1 MKTRMEQLQAD
12 LMTKGV
18 FTRYERRQ
26 IKTLTKAN
34 EAQRQYV
41 KAALPANHLARR
53 WMDTCGEVDDYGN
66 IDYCG
71 VPLCPRCHMRE
82 RAVQTGK
89 AIKKIFC
96 EAANEELAFA
106 TILLPPQLDFSSMTD
121 LVENEKRRL
130 RTFIDRQ
137 RKKDSRWNGFQLLG
151 WWEVDRMSFGDFET
165 CGRNTRLALDALGF
179 PLMEAADKTIW
190 RPHLHA
196 VVRKGGLTTEEIAS
210 ALRMETHTA
219 KYQVD
224 IQPFRTYRDAG
235 DNIQN
240 IVRYCLKF
248 RIECDYKRPDAQD
261 FIEAEQADEAKPAE
275 RKWWPAEDIRAYVD
289 WLCLE
294 RSGFQSLRVVIG
306 QAKDKS
312 ASGVQ
317 RVMSSSISIGE
328 EIEDGEKS
336 TNAMPDRS
344 GPRNHIDEMKVNSVV
359 SDMNGVFVV
368 EDNRRVSRRPADI
381 CDMGNGLT
389 RFVYN
394 NIVQDTNWT
403 DASKSS
409 LLQRPS
415 VGNIPAGGIAVS
427 KTSRCAASV
436 VSLAERLRSIAYIR
450 QASGDQR
457 GGATK
462 VRSPNFL
469 PPFIQTNNH
478 RIWSVPAAPPM
489 QDFPGTLDRRR
500 FELPSMT
507 AALQAG
513 EYSR

>member
-53 WMDTCGEVDDYGN
+53 WMDTCGEVDQYGN

-89 AIKKIFC
+89 TIKKIFC
-96 EAANEELAFA
+96 DAANEELAFA
-106 TILLPPQLDFSSMTD
+106 TILLPPQLDFTGMTD

-137 RKKDSRWNGFQLLG
+137 RKKDNRWNGFQLLG
-151 WWEVDRMSFGDFET
+151 WWEIDRMSFGDFET

-179 PLMEAADKTIW
+179 PLMEAPDKTIW

-196 VVRKGGLTTEEIAS
+196 IIRKGGLTTEEIAS
-210 ALRMETHTA
+210 ALRKETHTA
-219 KYQVD
+219 KYQVV
-224 IQPFRTYRDAG
+224 IEPFRTYRDAG

-261 FIEAEQADEAKPAE
+261 FIEAEQADEAKPTE
-275 RKWWPAEDIRAYVD
+275 RNWWPAEDIRAYVD

-294 RSGFQSLRVVIG
+294 RSGFRSLRVVIG

-317 RVMSSSISIGE
+317 RVTSSSTSIGE
-328 EIEDGEKS
+328 EIADGEKS
-336 TNAMPDRS
+336 TDAMPDRS
-344 GPRNHIDEMKVNSVV
+344 GTRNHIVEMKVNSVV
-359 SDMNGVFVV
+359 SDMNGIFVV
-368 EDNRRVSRRPADI
+368 EDSRGVSRSNADI
-381 CDMGNGLT
+381 RDAGNGVT

-403 DASKSS
+403 DIDVDRLWPIDNRAAA
-409 LLQRPS
+409 RA
-415 VGNIPAGGIAVS
+415 IS
-427 KTSRCAASV
+427 KTSRYTGNV
-436 VSLAERLRSIAYIR
+436 VSLSERLRSIMTSK
-450 QASGDQR
+450 QASGAQWGD
-457 GGATK
+457 
-462 VRSPNFL
+462 
-469 PPFIQTNNH
+469 
-478 RIWSVPAAPPM
+478 
-489 QDFPGTLDRRR
+489 
-500 FELPSMT
+500 MT
-507 AALQAG
+507 QP
-513 EYSR
+513 

>member
-12 LMTKGV
+12 MMTKGV
-18 FTRYERRQ
+18 FTRQERRQ
-26 IKTLTKAN
+26 MKYLTKAN

-53 WMDTCGEVDDYGN
+53 WMETCGEVDDYGN

-82 RAVQTGK
+82 RAVQTGR

-96 EAANEELAFA
+96 DAANEELAFA
-106 TILLPPQLDFSSMTD
+106 TILLPPQLNFSVMTD

-151 WWEVDRMSFGDFET
+151 WWEIDRMSFGDFET
-165 CGRNTRLALDALGF
+165 CGRKTRLALDALGF
-179 PLMEAADKTIW
+179 PLMEAPDKTVW

-196 VVRKGGLTTEEIAS
+196 IVRKGGLTTEEIAS
-210 ALRMETHTA
+210 ALRKETHTA

-224 IQPFRTYRDAG
+224 IQPFRAYRDAG

-261 FIEAEQADEAKPAE
+261 FIEAEQVDEAKPIE
-275 RKWWPAEDIRAYVD
+275 RNWWPAEDIRAYVD

-317 RVMSSSISIGE
+317 CVTSSSISIGE
-328 EIEDGEKS
+328 EIEDVEKS

-344 GPRNHIDEMKVNSVV
+344 GTRNHIDGMKVNSVV
-359 SDMNGVFVV
+359 SDMNGIFVV
-368 EDNRRVSRRPADI
+368 EDSRGVSRSNVDI
-381 CDMGNGLT
+381 CDVGNGLT

-403 DASKSS
+403 DTGMNMRS
-409 LLQRPS
+409 LLPETAEPS
-415 VGNIPAGGIAVS
+415 TAMNAVS
-427 KTSRCAASV
+427 KTSRYAGNV
-436 VSLAERLRSIAYIR
+436 ISLSKRLHSIVALK
-450 QASGDQR
+450 QASG
-457 GGATK
+457 
-462 VRSPNFL
+462 
-469 PPFIQTNNH
+469 
-478 RIWSVPAAPPM
+478 APWG
-489 QDFPGTLDRRR
+489 D
-500 FELPSMT
+500 MT
-507 AALQAG
+507 QP
-513 EYSR
+513 

>member
-1 MKTRMEQLQAD
+1 MKTRMEQLRAD
-12 LMTKGV
+12 MMTKGV
-18 FTRYERRQ
+18 FTGYERRQ

-41 KAALPANHLARR
+41 KAALPVTHLARR
-53 WMDTCGEVDDYGN
+53 WMETCGEVDDYGN
-66 IDYCG
+66 IDYCS

-89 AIKKIFC
+89 TIKKIFC
-96 EAANEELAFA
+96 DAANEELAFA
-106 TILLPPQLDFSSMTD
+106 TILLPPQLDFTGMTD

-151 WWEVDRMSFGDFET
+151 WWEIDRMSFSDFET

-179 PLMEAADKTIW
+179 PLMEAPDKTIW

-196 VVRKGGLTTEEIAS
+196 IIRKGGLTTEEIAS
-210 ALRMETHTA
+210 ALRKETHTA
-219 KYQVD
+219 KYQVV
-224 IQPFRTYRDAG
+224 IEPFRTYRDAG

-261 FIEAEQADEAKPAE
+261 FIEAEQADEAKPTE
-275 RKWWPAEDIRAYVD
+275 RNWWPAEDVRAYVD

-294 RSGFQSLRVVIG
+294 RSGFRSLRVVIG

-317 RVMSSSISIGE
+317 RVTSSSISIGE
-328 EIEDGEKS
+328 EIEDGERS
-336 TNAMPDRS
+336 TDAMPDRS
-344 GPRNHIDEMKVNSVV
+344 GTRNHIDEMKANSVV
-359 SDMNGVFVV
+359 SDMSRAFVV
-368 EDNRRVSRRPADI
+368 EDNRCVSRSSADI
-381 CDMGNGLT
+381 LDVGSGST
-389 RFVYN
+389 RCVYN

-409 LLQRPS
+409 LLHRPG
-415 VGNIPAGGIAVS
+415 VGNIPACAIAVS
-427 KTSRCAASV
+427 KTSRCAGNV
-436 VSLAERLRSIAYIR
+436 VSLTERLRSIADIR
-450 QASGDQR
+450 QASGDRR
-457 GGATK
+457 GGAT
-462 VRSPNFL
+462 
-469 PPFIQTNNH
+469 
-478 RIWSVPAAPPM
+478 
-489 QDFPGTLDRRR
+489 
-500 FELPSMT
+500 
-507 AALQAG
+507 
-513 EYSR
+513 Y

>member
-1 MKTRMEQLQAD
+1 MEQLRAD
-12 LMTKGV
+12 MMTKGV

-26 IKTLTKAN
+26 VKTLTKAN

-53 WMDTCGEVDDYGN
+53 WMDTCGEVDEYGN

-71 VPLCPRCHMRE
+71 VPLCPRCHLRE

-106 TILLPPQLDFSSMTD
+106 TILLPPQLDFSGMTD

-137 RKKDSRWNGFQLLG
+137 RKKDARWNDFQLLG
-151 WWEVDRMSFGDFET
+151 WWEIDRMSFGDFET

-179 PLMEAADKTIW
+179 PLMEAPDKTIW

-196 VVRKGGLTTEEIAS
+196 IVRKGVLSTDEIAS
-210 ALRMETHTA
+210 ALRKETHTA

-224 IQPFRTYRDAG
+224 IQSFRTYRDTG

-261 FIEAEQADEAKPAE
+261 FIEVEQAYEGKPTE
-275 RKWWPAEDIRAYVD
+275 RNWWPAEDIRAYVD

-294 RSGFQSLRVVIG
+294 RSGFRSLRVVVG

-312 ASGVQ
+312 ASSVQ
-317 RVMSSSISIGE
+317 RVTSSSISIGE
-328 EIEDGEKS
+328 EIGDGEKS

-344 GPRNHIDEMKVNSVV
+344 GTRTHTDEVKANSVV
-359 SDMNGVFVV
+359 SDMSGTFVV
-368 EDNRRVSRRPADI
+368 EDNRCVLRSNADI
-381 CDMGNGLT
+381 FDVGSGLT
-389 RFVYN
+389 RCVYN
-394 NIVQDTNWT
+394 NTIQDTNWT
-403 DASKSS
+403 DANRSS
-409 LLQRPS
+409 LLQRPG

-427 KTSRCAASV
+427 KTSRCAGNV
-436 VSLAERLRSIAYIR
+436 VSLAERLRSIANIR
-450 QASGDQR
+450 QASGDQC
-457 GGATK
+457 GGAT
-462 VRSPNFL
+462 
-469 PPFIQTNNH
+469 
-478 RIWSVPAAPPM
+478 
-489 QDFPGTLDRRR
+489 
-500 FELPSMT
+500 
-507 AALQAG
+507 
-513 EYSR
+513 Y

>member
-1 MKTRMEQLQAD
+1 MKTKMEQLQAD
-12 LMTKGV
+12 MMTKGV
-18 FTRYERRQ
+18 FTRHERRQ
-26 IKTLTKAN
+26 MKYLTKAN

-53 WMDTCGEVDDYGN
+53 WMETCGEVDDYGN

-96 EAANEELAFA
+96 DAANEELAFA
-106 TILLPPQLDFSSMTD
+106 TILLPPQLDFSGMTD

-137 RKKDSRWNGFQLLG
+137 RKKDARWDDFQLLG
-151 WWEVDRMSFGDFET
+151 WWEIDRMSFGDFET

-179 PLMEAADKTIW
+179 PLMEAPDKTIW

-196 VVRKGGLTTEEIAS
+196 IVRKGGLTTEEIAS
-210 ALRMETHTA
+210 ALRKETHTA

-224 IQPFRTYRDAG
+224 IQPFRTHRDAG

-261 FIEAEQADEAKPAE
+261 FIEQEQADEAKPTE
-275 RKWWPAEDIRAYVD
+275 RDWWPAEDIRAYVD

-312 ASGVQ
+312 ANDVQ
-317 RVMSSSISIGE
+317 RVASSSISIGE
-328 EIEDGEKS
+328 EIEDGEIS
-336 TNAMPDRS
+336 LNAMSDRADT
-344 GPRNHIDEMKVNSVV
+344 RNALDEMKANSVV
-359 SDMNGVFVV
+359 ADMSGIFVV
-368 EDNRRVSRRPADI
+368 EDISVVSRSNANIFDVGSSVTH
-381 CDMGNGLT
+381 C
-389 RFVYN
+389 VYN
-394 NIVQDTNWT
+394 NNVQDTNWT
-403 DASKSS
+403 DTGTGS
-409 LLQRPS
+409 LSTLLDTEA
-415 VGNIPAGGIAVS
+415 IPGDAIAVS
-427 KTSRCAASV
+427 TTSRYAGNV
-436 VSLAERLRSIAYIR
+436 IGVSERLRSILALT
-450 QASGDQR
+450 QASGDP
-457 GGATK
+457 
-462 VRSPNFL
+462 RS
-469 PPFIQTNNH
+469 
-478 RIWSVPAAPPM
+478 
-489 QDFPGTLDRRR
+489 G
-500 FELPSMT
+500 MT
-507 AALQAG
+507 
-513 EYSR
+513 R

>member
-1 MKTRMEQLQAD
+1 MEQLQAD
-12 LMTKGV
+12 MMTKGV
-18 FTRYERRQ
+18 FTRHERRQ
-26 IKTLTKAN
+26 MKYLTKAN

-53 WMDTCGEVDDYGN
+53 WMETCGEVDDYGN

-96 EAANEELAFA
+96 DAANEELAFA
-106 TILLPPQLDFSSMTD
+106 TILLPPQLDFSGMTE

-137 RKKDSRWNGFQLLG
+137 RKKDARWDDFHLLG
-151 WWEVDRMSFGDFET
+151 WWEIDRMSFGDFET

-179 PLMEAADKTIW
+179 PLMEAPDKTIW

-196 VVRKGGLTTEEIAS
+196 IVRKGGLTTEEIAS
-210 ALRMETHTA
+210 ALRKETHTA

-224 IQPFRTYRDAG
+224 IQPFRAYREAG
-235 DNIQN
+235 DNIQS

-248 RIECDYKRPDAQD
+248 RIECDYKRPDAQE

-275 RKWWPAEDIRAYVD
+275 RNWWPAEDIRAYVD

-294 RSGFQSLRVVIG
+294 RSGFRSLRVVIG

-344 GPRNHIDEMKVNSVV
+344 GTRNHIDQMKVNSVV
-359 SDMNGVFVV
+359 SDMNGIFVV
-368 EDNRRVSRRPADI
+368 EDNRGVSRSSADI
-381 CDMGNGLT
+381 CDVGNGLT

-409 LLQRPS
+409 LLQRP
-415 VGNIPAGGIAVS
+415 GAGDIPAGVIAVS
-427 KTSRCAASV
+427 KTSRCAGNV
-436 VSLAERLRSIAYIR
+436 VSLAERLRLS
-450 QASGDQR
+450 
-457 GGATK
+457 
-462 VRSPNFL
+462 
-469 PPFIQTNNH
+469 
-478 RIWSVPAAPPM
+478 RI
-489 QDFPGTLDRRR
+489 
-500 FELPSMT
+500 
-507 AALQAG
+507 
-513 EYSR
+513 

>member
-12 LMTKGV
+12 MMTKGV
-18 FTRYERRQ
+18 FTRHERRQ
-26 IKTLTKAN
+26 MKYLTRAN

-53 WMDTCGEVDDYGN
+53 WMETCGEVDDYGN

-96 EAANEELAFA
+96 DAANEELAFA
-106 TILLPPQLDFSSMTD
+106 TILLPPQLDFSGMTD

-137 RKKDSRWNGFQLLG
+137 RKKDARWNDFQLLG
-151 WWEVDRMSFGDFET
+151 WWEIDRMSFGDFET

-179 PLMEAADKTIW
+179 PLMEAPDKTIW

-196 VVRKGGLTTEEIAS
+196 IVRKGGLTTEEIAS
-210 ALRMETHTA
+210 ALRKETHTA

-224 IQPFRTYRDAG
+224 IQPFRAYRDAG

-261 FIEAEQADEAKPAE
+261 FIEAEQADEAKPTE
-275 RKWWPAEDIRAYVD
+275 RNWWPSEDIRAYVD

-306 QAKDKS
+306 QAKGKS

-317 RVMSSSISIGE
+317 HVMSSSISIGE
-328 EIEDGEKS
+328 EIEDGEKL

-344 GPRNHIDEMKVNSVV
+344 GTRNHIDEMKVNSAV
-359 SDMNGVFVV
+359 SAMNGIFVV
-368 EDNRRVSRRPADI
+368 EDNRVASSSNADI
-381 CDMGNGLT
+381 PDVGNGVT

-409 LLQRPS
+409 LLQRPG
-415 VGNIPAGGIAVS
+415 VGTFPQVRSLSARHPDAPE
-427 KTSRCAASV
+427 TSLALPSGCV
-436 VSLAERLRSIAYIR
+436 VS
-450 QASGDQR
+450 
-457 GGATK
+457 
-462 VRSPNFL
+462 
-469 PPFIQTNNH
+469 
-478 RIWSVPAAPPM
+478 RI
-489 QDFPGTLDRRR
+489 
-500 FELPSMT
+500 
-507 AALQAG
+507 
-513 EYSR
+513 

>member
-1 MKTRMEQLQAD
+1 MKTRMEQLRAD
-12 LMTKGV
+12 MMTKGV
-18 FTRYERRQ
+18 FTRHERRQ
-26 IKTLTKAN
+26 MKYLTKAN

-41 KAALPANHLARR
+41 KAALPTNHLARR
-53 WMDTCGEVDDYGN
+53 WMETCGEVDEYGN

-106 TILLPPQLDFSSMTD
+106 TILLPPQLDFSGMSD

-137 RKKDSRWNGFQLLG
+137 RKKDARWDDFQLLG
-151 WWEVDRMSFGDFET
+151 WWEIDRMSFGDFET

-179 PLMEAADKTIW
+179 PLMEAPDKTIW

-196 VVRKGGLTTEEIAS
+196 IVRKGGLTTEEIAS
-210 ALRMETHTA
+210 ALRKGTHTA

-224 IQPFRTYRDAG
+224 IQPFRAYRDAG

-275 RKWWPAEDIRAYVD
+275 RNWWPAEDIRAYVD

-294 RSGFQSLRVVIG
+294 RSGFRSLRVVIG

-317 RVMSSSISIGE
+317 RVMPSSISIDE

-336 TNAMPDRS
+336 TNGMPDRS
-344 GPRNHIDEMKVNSVV
+344 CTRSHVDEVKANSGV
-359 SDMNGVFVV
+359 SDMNGIFVV
-368 EDNRRVSRRPADI
+368 EDSRIASSSNADI
-381 CDMGNGLT
+381 PDVGNGVT
-389 RFVYN
+389 RCVYN

-403 DASKSS
+403 DIDFDGPLPGYNRTA
-409 LLQRPS
+409 
-415 VGNIPAGGIAVS
+415 ATATS
-427 KTSRCAASV
+427 KTSRYAGNV
-436 VSLAERLRSIAYIR
+436 ISLSERLRSILAL
-450 QASGDQR
+450 
-457 GGATK
+457 K
-462 VRSPNFL
+462 
-469 PPFIQTNNH
+469 QTNG
-478 RIWSVPAAPPM
+478 AP
-489 QDFPGTLDRRR
+489 
-500 FELPSMT
+500 
-507 AALQAG
+507 
-513 EYSR
+513 

>member
-12 LMTKGV
+12 MMTKGV
-18 FTRYERRQ
+18 FTRHERRQ
-26 IKTLTKAN
+26 MKYLTKAN

-53 WMDTCGEVDDYGN
+53 WMETCGEVDDYGN

-96 EAANEELAFA
+96 DAANEELAFA
-106 TILLPPQLDFSSMTD
+106 TILLPPQLDFSGMTD

-130 RTFIDRQ
+130 RTFVDRQ
-137 RKKDSRWNGFQLLG
+137 RKKDARWDDFQLLG
-151 WWEVDRMSFGDFET
+151 WWEIDRMSFGDFET

-179 PLMEAADKTIW
+179 PLMEAPDKTIW

-196 VVRKGGLTTEEIAS
+196 IVRKGGLTTEEIAG
-210 ALRMETHTA
+210 ALRKETHTA

-224 IQPFRTYRDAG
+224 IQPFRAHRDAG

-275 RKWWPAEDIRAYVD
+275 RNWWPAEDIRAYVD

-328 EIEDGEKS
+328 EIEDGKKS

-344 GPRNHIDEMKVNSVV
+344 GTRHHIDEMKVNSVV
-359 SDMNGVFVV
+359 SDMNGIFVI
-368 EDNRRVSRRPADI
+368 EDNRGVSRSNADI
-381 CDMGNGLT
+381 WDVGNGVT

-403 DASKSS
+403 DIGMKMPQSTTKKAE
-409 LLQRPS
+409 LLTAMD
-415 VGNIPAGGIAVS
+415 AGS
-427 KTSRCAASV
+427 KTSRYAGNV
-436 VSLAERLRSIAYIR
+436 ISLSERIRSIMALE
-450 QASGDQR
+450 QASGAPR
-457 GGATK
+457 GD
-462 VRSPNFL
+462 
-469 PPFIQTNNH
+469 
-478 RIWSVPAAPPM
+478 M
-489 QDFPGTLDRRR
+489 
-500 FELPSMT
+500 M
-507 AALQAG
+507 
-513 EYSR
+513 

>member
-1 MKTRMEQLQAD
+1 MEQLQAD
-12 LMTKGV
+12 MMTKGV

-34 EAQRQYV
+34 EAQRQYLR
-41 KAALPANHLARR
+41 AALPENHLARR
-53 WMDTCGEVDDYGN
+53 WMDTCGEVDEYGN

-71 VPLCPRCHMRE
+71 VPLCPRCHLRE

-106 TILLPPQLDFSSMTD
+106 TILLPPQLDFSGMTD

-137 RKKDSRWNGFQLLG
+137 RKKDARWNDFQLLG
-151 WWEVDRMSFGDFET
+151 WWEIDRMSFGDFET

-179 PLMEAADKTIW
+179 PLMEAPDKTIW

-196 VVRKGGLTTEEIAS
+196 IVRKGGLTTKEIAS
-210 ALRMETHTA
+210 ALRKETHTA

-224 IQPFRTYRDAG
+224 IQPFRAYRDAG

-261 FIEAEQADEAKPAE
+261 FIEAEQADEAKPIE
-275 RKWWPAEDIRAYVD
+275 RNWWPAEDIRAYVD
-289 WLCLE
+289 WLCVE

-328 EIEDGEKS
+328 EIEDGKKS
-336 TNAMPDRS
+336 TNSMPDRS
-344 GPRNHIDEMKVNSVV
+344 GTRHHIDEMKVNRVV
-359 SDMNGVFVV
+359 SDMNGIFVV
-368 EDNRRVSRRPADI
+368 EDNRGVSRSNADI
-381 CDMGNGLT
+381 CDVGNGVT

-394 NIVQDTNWT
+394 NTVQDTNWT

-409 LLQRPS
+409 LLQRPG
-415 VGNIPAGGIAVS
+415 VGNILAGAIAVS
-427 KTSRCAASV
+427 KTSRCAGNV
-436 VSLAERLRSIAYIR
+436 VSLAERLRNIADIR

-457 GGATK
+457 GGAT
-462 VRSPNFL
+462 
-469 PPFIQTNNH
+469 
-478 RIWSVPAAPPM
+478 
-489 QDFPGTLDRRR
+489 
-500 FELPSMT
+500 
-507 AALQAG
+507 
-513 EYSR
+513 Y

>member
-1 MKTRMEQLQAD
+1 MKTMMEQLQAD
-12 LMTKGV
+12 MMTKGV
-18 FTRYERRQ
+18 FTRHERRQ

-41 KAALPANHLARR
+41 KAALPASHLARR
-53 WMDTCGEVDDYGN
+53 WMETCGEIDDYDN
-66 IDYCG
+66 VNYCG
-71 VPLCPRCHMRE
+71 VPLCPRCHLRE

-96 EAANEELAFA
+96 DTGNEELAFA
-106 TILLPPQLDFSSMTD
+106 TILLPPQLDFSGMTD
-121 LVENEKRRL
+121 LMENEKRRL

-137 RKKDSRWNGFQLLG
+137 RKKDSRWNDFQLLG
-151 WWEVDRMSFGDFET
+151 WWEIDRMSFGDFES
-165 CGRNTRLALDALGF
+165 CGRNTRIAMDALGF
-179 PLMEAADKTIW
+179 PLMEAPDKTLW

-196 VVRKGGLTTEEIAS
+196 IVRKGGLTTEEIAS
-210 ALRMETHTA
+210 ALRKETHTA

-224 IQPFRTYRDAG
+224 IQPFRAYRDAG

-275 RKWWPAEDIRAYVD
+275 RNWWPAEDIRAYVD

-317 RVMSSSISIGE
+317 RVTSSSISIGK

-344 GPRNHIDEMKVNSVV
+344 GTRNHVDEMKVNSVV
-359 SDMNGVFVV
+359 SDMNGIFVV
-368 EDNRRVSRRPADI
+368 EDNRGVSRSNADI
-381 CDMGNGLT
+381 CDLGNSVT
-389 RFVYN
+389 CFVYN
-394 NIVQDTNWT
+394 NVVQDTNWT
-403 DASKSS
+403 DIDVDGPLPGHNRTAATATSKTPRYAGNVIS
-409 LLQRPS
+409 LSERLHSIIALKQ
-415 VGNIPAGGIAVS
+415 AGG
-427 KTSRCAASV
+427 
-436 VSLAERLRSIAYIR
+436 
-450 QASGDQR
+450 
-457 GGATK
+457 
-462 VRSPNFL
+462 
-469 PPFIQTNNH
+469 
-478 RIWSVPAAPPM
+478 APWANMKQP
-489 QDFPGTLDRRR
+489 
-500 FELPSMT
+500 
-507 AALQAG
+507 
-513 EYSR
+513 

>member
-12 LMTKGV
+12 MMTKGV
-18 FTRYERRQ
+18 FTRHERRQ
-26 IKTLTKAN
+26 MKYLTKAN

-53 WMDTCGEVDDYGN
+53 WMETCGEVDDYGN

-96 EAANEELAFA
+96 DAANEELAFA
-106 TILLPPQLDFSSMTD
+106 TILLPPQLDFSGMTE

-137 RKKDSRWNGFQLLG
+137 RKKDARWDDFHLLG
-151 WWEVDRMSFGDFET
+151 WWEIDRMSFGDFET

-179 PLMEAADKTIW
+179 PLMEAPDKTIW

-196 VVRKGGLTTEEIAS
+196 IVRKGGLTTEEIAS
-210 ALRMETHTA
+210 ALRKETHTA

-224 IQPFRTYRDAG
+224 IQPFRAYREAG
-235 DNIQN
+235 DNIQS

-248 RIECDYKRPDAQD
+248 RIECDYKRPDAQE

-275 RKWWPAEDIRAYVD
+275 RNWWPAEDIRAYVD

-294 RSGFQSLRVVIG
+294 RSGFRSLRVVIG

-344 GPRNHIDEMKVNSVV
+344 GTRNHIDQMKVNSVV
-359 SDMNGVFVV
+359 SDMNGIFVV
-368 EDNRRVSRRPADI
+368 EDNRGVSRSSADI
-381 CDMGNGLT
+381 CDVGNGLT

-409 LLQRPS
+409 LLQRP
-415 VGNIPAGGIAVS
+415 GAGDIPAGVIAVS
-427 KTSRCAASV
+427 KTSRCAGNV
-436 VSLAERLRSIAYIR
+436 VSLAERLRLS
-450 QASGDQR
+450 
-457 GGATK
+457 
-462 VRSPNFL
+462 
-469 PPFIQTNNH
+469 
-478 RIWSVPAAPPM
+478 RI
-489 QDFPGTLDRRR
+489 
-500 FELPSMT
+500 
-507 AALQAG
+507 
-513 EYSR
+513 